1 MAHAVSMRALFERL
15 GTNAATTTHIVDEEG
30 YDDMGKLSQMTK
42 KDVDALCKNVRSP
55 GGMTALGAQN
65 RGHTLSNRFQ
75 KLLHQAVF
83 YIKTKRRVSREVL
96 AGNIEEHTID
106 TRLLNLRR
114 EKEAEYKN
122 PDPVKIEITKSD
134 WPKTLSM
141 LDQGLGKVKGTD
153 GSPLSYCIRETAAV
167 VAEADDP
174 PSNYSDS
181 DPNTE
186 MKARAPI
193 VNAAGVYSD
202 TFTMDNPTVWDLVR
216 FTFENTEEWTHI
228 RTFMKKEDGRG
239 AILKLRSIKMGSQF
253 VQNRAGEIE
262 RKHRELTWSGDKR
275 GWKFENYAT
284 KHQHYFNL
292 LKELDGYHEPNEGTR
307 VRLLMDGIKT
317 NMLDSSKN
325 TIYASDTLR
334 ADFDGA
340 VAQFTNFLGAMPN
353 SGAESREQRRNASE
367 LGSGTKVQNR
377 FYTKEEYN
385 KMSKEDRSTL
395 WELRNEAKGGS
406 KGKRTNYDK
415 SFKEQNKIIKKQGRQ
430 IAKLLSVQ
438 ATDEEEETPAASSAE
453 TEVASN
459 RTNPALRRRRGSRGT
474 GSDA

>member
-1 MAHAVSMRALFERL
+1 M
-15 GTNAATTTHIVDEEG
+15 
-30 YDDMGKLSQMTK
+30 
-42 KDVDALCKNVRSP
+42 
-55 GGMTALGAQN
+55 
-65 RGHTLSNRFQ
+65 
-75 KLLHQAVF
+75 
-83 YIKTKRRVSREVL
+83 
-96 AGNIEEHTID
+96 ID

-122 PDPVKIEITKSD
+122 PDQVKIEITKSD
-134 WPKTLSM
+134 WPKTFSM

-153 GSPLSYCIRETAAV
+153 GSPLTSYCIRETAAV
-167 VAEADDP
+167 VAEQADDP

-239 AILKLRSIKMGSQF
+239 AILKLRSIKMGSQY

-292 LKELDGYHEPNEGTR
+292 SKELAG
-307 VRLLMDGIKT
+307 RL
-317 NMLDSSKN
+317 
-325 TIYASDTLR
+325 
-334 ADFDGA
+334 
-340 VAQFTNFLGAMPN
+340 P
-353 SGAESREQRRNASE
+353 
-367 LGSGTKVQNR
+367 
-377 FYTKEEYN
+377 
-385 KMSKEDRSTL
+385 
-395 WELRNEAKGGS
+395 
-406 KGKRTNYDK
+406 
-415 SFKEQNKIIKKQGRQ
+415 
-430 IAKLLSVQ
+430 
-438 ATDEEEETPAASSAE
+438 
-453 TEVASN
+453 
-459 RTNPALRRRRGSRGT
+459 
-474 GSDA
+474 